1 MKNKILI
8 LALIATLPSCKN
20 YKEELDQTSRER
32 DSLYTIIDAR
42 NSSID
47 EFLESYNQIQ
57 INLDSIANK
66 GNVINNTVN
75 NEGQAKSAREKIN
88 DDIAAINDLLKDNR
102 EKLAEL
108 NKKLKNSNLK
118 NSKLEKMIETLNSRI
133 ADKDRELADLNEK
146 LNSMN
151 ANIIQLQTTVDTLN
165 QVTTT
170 QAKTISDQTTALHTA
185 YYKIGKSKDLQ
196 EMNIINKEG
205 GLLGI
210 GKSSKLNENID
221 NTKFTKIDYTQT
233 TTIPV
238 NGDNI
243 KIVTAHPAG
252 SYELDKTGKNTVTNI
267 RITNPDLFW
276 SASKYM
282 VIVIN

>member
-1 MKNKILI
+1 
-8 LALIATLPSCKN
+8 
-20 YKEELDQTSRER
+20 
-32 DSLYTIIDAR
+32 
-42 NSSID
+42 
-47 EFLESYNQIQ
+47 
-57 INLDSIANK
+57 
-66 GNVINNTVN
+66 
-75 NEGQAKSAREKIN
+75 
-88 DDIAAINDLLKDNR
+88 
-102 EKLAEL
+102 
-108 NKKLKNSNLK
+108 
-118 NSKLEKMIETLNSRI
+118 
-133 ADKDRELADLNEK
+133 
-146 LNSMN
+146 MN